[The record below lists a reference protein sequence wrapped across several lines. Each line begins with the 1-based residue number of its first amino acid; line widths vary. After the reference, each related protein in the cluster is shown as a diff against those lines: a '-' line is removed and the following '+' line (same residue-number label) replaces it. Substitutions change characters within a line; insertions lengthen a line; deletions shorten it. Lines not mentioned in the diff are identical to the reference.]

1 MKLEDLEAGILTT
14 SWALEK
20 RHQAV
25 SEEQYSAFV
34 KSVTIGTLLSS
45 TKGAWDVSD
54 ELNQLFP
61 DYRFDKMEDFLAKV
75 WSGEP

>member
-1 MKLEDLEAGILTT
+1 
-14 SWALEK
+14 LEK

-25 SEEQYSAFV
+25 SDEQYTSFV
-34 KSVTIGTLLSS
+34 KTVSIGILLSS

-61 DYRFDKMEDFLAKV
+61 DYKFDKMEDFLSRV
-75 WSGEP
+75 WNGKP

>member
-1 MKLEDLEAGILTT
+1 LEDLAAGTLNT

-20 RHQAV
+20 RHRAV
-25 SEEQYSAFV
+25 SEEEYNTFV
-34 KSVTIGTLLSS
+34 KTVSIGILLSS

-61 DYRFDKMEDFLAKV
+61 DYEFEKMENFLIRV
-75 WSGEP
+75 WDGKP